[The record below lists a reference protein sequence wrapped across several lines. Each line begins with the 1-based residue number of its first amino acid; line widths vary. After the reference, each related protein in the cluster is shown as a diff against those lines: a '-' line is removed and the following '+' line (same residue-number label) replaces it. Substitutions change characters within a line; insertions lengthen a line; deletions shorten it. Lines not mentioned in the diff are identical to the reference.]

1 MGDDIL
7 LDLSYTFLLAKDRN
21 GIDLRRR
28 VRDTYKISMDY
39 YISEALTLNFN
50 GEYIGKRYDDMLS
63 IKDPTKSRGRHT
75 GEYFVGNL
83 VANYQFSE
91 GLSGYIKV
99 DNIFDRYYQ
108 VVDGYSTSQEPFIWG
123 LTS

>member
-1 MGDDIL
+1 LICPSTFKGVEAKYSSLLGDDIL
-7 LDLSYTFLLAKDRN
+7 LDLSYTFLLAKDKN

-63 IKDPTKSRGRHT
+63 IKDPTKSRGRQT

-83 VANYQFSE
+83 VANTN
-91 GLSGYIKV
+91 LAKV
-99 DNIFDRYYQ
+99 
-108 VVDGYSTSQEPFIWG
+108 
-123 LTS
+123 